1 MSREQTRLLDCAI
14 NSAREA
20 AIGRV
25 DSETAA
31 RIYRAARLAG
41 VPAVELRRARR
52 FLAAAERNES
62 AMVLA

>member
-1 MSREQTRLLDCAI
+1 MSREQSRLLDCAI

-25 DSETAA
+25 DADTAA

-41 VPAVELRRARR
+41 VPAEELRRARR
-52 FLAAAERNES
+52 FLAAAERAEMDGVC
-62 AMVLA
+62 A